1 MTTAAYDRAVTPRSS
16 LTRWLARL
24 ARVPLSFHQLLFRLA
39 VASVFL
45 PAGLIKAFS
54 WEATVALFRDE
65 YHVPVFS
72 PDVVAGLAT
81 CFELG
86 CSTLLIL
93 GLATIP
99 LSMHHLDGH
108 NMILLGDWAQRIV
121 TFQDGAAAQIIGV
134 HWIFKLHIFLGL
146 TMFLAFPFSRL
157 VHIWSAPVWYV
168 GRRYQVVRRA
178 GNGAARQ
185 GAGR

>member
-1 MTTAAYDRAVTPRSS
+1 VTTAAYDRAVTPRSS

-93 GLATIP
+93 GLATRLATLP
-99 LSMHHLDGH
+99 LLAMIATIQLFVYPSAWPEHLVWGSLLLFLLTRGGGAMSLDHLIARSRDG
-108 NMILLGDWAQRIV
+108 
-121 TFQDGAAAQIIGV
+121 
-134 HWIFKLHIFLGL
+134 
-146 TMFLAFPFSRL
+146 
-157 VHIWSAPVWYV
+157 
-168 GRRYQVVRRA
+168 RA
-178 GNGAARQ
+178 R
-185 GAGR
+185 